1 MREKTAFAENNVFD
15 WLPIQLLRLNEQNK
29 DVNDFETPI
38 IEAEKDELGHLIRP
52 VDYLSTRADIL
63 LPKYLGIS
71 KKTIRK
77 IMLLMFSGS
86 CFLTIILG
94 IVIYP
99 LMWANSI
106 LESRFVNLAGPF
118 VYFLIGQLFFLALS
132 FLFILLTLIFSFLAW
147 ITPGRS
153 SRRISQLAD
162 FFVWLSGITGSFMIS
177 VMRWI
182 SMKLSKFWKQ
192 KEIDLLNEKRVNIIS
207 EFFDYLFLNRQSL
220 LFWGS
225 MLSHLFWLTMSLCV
239 LIILLIK
246 MQGNLYDY
254 CWKTSLGNKD
264 QIQYYTK
271 ILGTPFEFLDVV
283 PDSDDVHWLINNSEV
298 SFTNIPQ
305 KKIDQSDQAARTTWS
320 YFLLFIVLS
329 YCIVPRFILTY
340 CYWILFRISLRNFR
354 PNLKSEY
361 FVKLLAL
368 EEDYLTQTESQQIF
382 DDEQIISNETVNS
395 NVNDSFS
402 KTTLYSEKEL
412 DKNASTENN
421 NFDNQKG
428 LIESGKIFPTRSQST
443 PIFVVEGSLGLVENR
458 TLDEN
463 RVVFLTDG
471 QKEANSNSLYK
482 SNEFKNN
489 DLCSINS
496 TNFEETVSSGFG
508 GTAENRFYSLSQD
521 QSDFKQNENILI
533 SHSNTAI
540 LSNKNQRQYILVL
553 GYDAEMPNEFWNELF
568 DDSSNLICFG
578 NIVKN
583 EFSKRSFFKWFN
595 EHSSEVE
602 KCIVLTD
609 YSLPPAKQ
617 FVLFLQ
623 DDLLK
628 HLKPISFFIILSCG
642 EKLRKKFHN
651 DISSIS
657 ERTNDWKNIVSDLK
671 KKNQAQIQS
680 VYFDHELNLLTAK
693 NHLKQILESKNLE
706 KESFQELIHPDYS
719 FLKMNQSFSLILEE
733 SSAVFKSSQP
743 FNEENECERLKIFYE
758 KLIRIY
764 REENDYLTAKSQLFF
779 LEKSNAE
786 ESFVTNAQK
795 ILSNLS
801 SNVDLQ
807 YIKETVLP
815 AASVFEKTKA
825 LCSHLSPK
833 CALAM
838 ASVGASIPVA
848 ITLAPFVAGTTSLVA
863 LTGAL
868 SSLLPS
874 VALSGTAGAAVG
886 AMLPQSFHLF
896 KKKLTEKVKRL
907 NPFSSKDSSSVELP
921 NQSIDSKTAKT
932 QIQDVDSEDNSVSD
946 EILQENLLKINSFVC
961 AATTWV
967 VILELQAFSEDVIAE
982 KISVILQPLESSS
995 LESLYEIETVLDN
1008 VKTNL
1013 IEIGREKQ

>member
-1 MREKTAFAENNVFD
+1 MRKKTAFAENNVFD
-15 WLPIQLLRLNEQNK
+15 WLPIQLLRLNEQNR
-29 DVNDFETPI
+29 DINDFEAPF

-52 VDYLSTRADIL
+52 VDYLSTRAEIL

-77 IMLLMFSGS
+77 IMLLMFCGS

-132 FLFILLTLIFSFLAW
+132 FLFILLTFIFSFLAW
-147 ITPGRS
+147 LTPGRS
-153 SRRISQLAD
+153 SRRISRLAD

-182 SMKLSKFWKQ
+182 SMKFSRLWKQ
-192 KEIDLLNEKRVNIIS
+192 KEVDLLNEKRVNIIS
-207 EFFDYLFLNRQSL
+207 EFFNYLFLNRQSL

-239 LIILLIK
+239 LIILIIK

-271 ILGTPFEFLDVV
+271 ILGTPFDFLDVV
-283 PDSDDVHWLINNSEV
+283 PDSDDVLWLISNSEV
-298 SFTNIPQ
+298 SFTNRPQ
-305 KKIDQSDQAARTTWS
+305 KTIDQSDQAARTTWS

-329 YCIVPRFILTY
+329 YCIIPRFVLTY
-340 CYWILFRISLRNFR
+340 CYWILFLISLRNFR
-354 PNLKSEY
+354 PNLKSDY

-382 DDEQIISNETVNS
+382 DDEQIVSNETVNS
-395 NVNDSFS
+395 NVNDSLS
-402 KTTLYSEKEL
+402 QTTFYSEKEL
-412 DKNASTENN
+412 DKNASIENN
-421 NFDNQKG
+421 NIENQKG
-428 LIESGKIFPTRSQST
+428 LVESGKIFPATRQST
-443 PIFVVEGSLGLVENR
+443 PIFVVEGAWGLIENQ

-463 RVVFLTDG
+463 RVFLAGD
-471 QKEANSNSLYK
+471 QKEAISNSSYK
-482 SNEFKNN
+482 IDEFKNN

-496 TNFEETVSSGFG
+496 TNLEETVSSGFG
-508 GTAENRFYSLSQD
+508 GQTAENRFYSLSQD
-521 QSDFKQNENILI
+521 QSEFKQNENILI
-533 SHSNTAI
+533 SHSDTAT
-540 LSNKNQRQYILVL
+540 LSNKNQQHYILVL
-553 GYDAEMPNEFWNELF
+553 GYDAEMPNDFWNELLG
-568 DDSSNLICFG
+568 DSSNLICFG

-617 FVLFLQ
+617 FILFLQ

-628 HLKPISFFIILSCG
+628 HMKPISFFLILSCG

-657 ERTNDWKNIVSDLK
+657 ERTNDWKNIVFDLN
-671 KKNQAQIQS
+671 KKNQSPIQS
-680 VYFDHELNLLTAK
+680 VYFDHELNLLTAR
-693 NHLKQILESKNLE
+693 NHLKQILESNNFE
-706 KESFQELIHPDYS
+706 NGSFQELIHPDYS

-743 FNEENECERLKIFYE
+743 FSEENECERLKIFYE

-764 REENDYLTAKSQLFF
+764 RDENEYLTAKSQLFF
-779 LEKSNAE
+779 QEKSKAE

-874 VALSGTAGAAVG
+874 VAFSGAAGAAIG
-886 AMLPQSFHLF
+886 ATLPQSFHLF

-907 NPFSSKDSSSVELP
+907 NPFSSKDSSTVELP
-921 NQSIDSKTAKT
+921 NQSIDTKAAKT
-932 QIQDVDSEDNSVSD
+932 QEADSEGNSVSD
-946 EILQENLLKINSFVC
+946 EILQENILKINSFVC

-967 VILELQAFSEDVIAE
+967 VVLELQAYSEDVIAE